1 MPTTT
6 IHVDAALFD
15 MDGTLVDSTAG
26 VQGAWEVF
34 KEKYP
39 HIDIYDILSSAH
51 GVRTVENLKK
61 YCGVE
66 DPAEQEREAQRFEE
80 AIVTS
85 SKANGRKGIVMLP
98 GVSEAMKEVMFFGGG
113 RFTFRRRIFLD

>member
-1 MPTTT
+1 
-6 IHVDAALFD
+6 

-39 HIDIYDILSSAH
+39 HIDIHDILSCKKRSPVAAFPSGSNESASIAAH

-61 YCGVE
+61 YCGVG
-66 DPAEQEREAQRFEE
+66 DPAEQEVCLNQFS
-80 AIVTS
+80 T
-85 SKANGRKGIVMLP
+85 N
-98 GVSEAMKEVMFFGGG
+98 VS
-113 RFTFRRRIFLD
+113 L